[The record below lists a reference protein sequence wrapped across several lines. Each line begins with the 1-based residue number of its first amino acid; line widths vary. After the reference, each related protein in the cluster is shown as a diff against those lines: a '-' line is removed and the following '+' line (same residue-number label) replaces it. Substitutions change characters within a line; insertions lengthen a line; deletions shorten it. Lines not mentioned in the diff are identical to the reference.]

1 MKARRGAVILE
12 AAVALPLLLI
22 ILFGGLEFAWAFTK
36 KVEITNAAR
45 VGARTASLA
54 GSDSERVQAAVA
66 DQMAAAGFPPGS
78 WTLVMDPP
86 DPSFAVPG
94 GPVSVTVDAGYQTVS
109 LGALASWVPI
119 PERISSRAVMRKEG
133 GM

>member
-45 VGARTASLA
+45 VGLGRLRFRPPMRRQDLCRT
-54 GSDSERVQAAVA
+54 GS
-66 DQMAAAGFPPGS
+66 
-78 WTLVMDPP
+78 
-86 DPSFAVPG
+86 
-94 GPVSVTVDAGYQTVS
+94 
-109 LGALASWVPI
+109 
-119 PERISSRAVMRKEG
+119 
-133 GM
+133 